1 MEAEVPRLSS
11 SRGAQVADRA
21 RARAD
26 LARARDRLTAADIAP
41 LAKTAVEAM
50 RQGADTM
57 RQGADTM
64 RQGADE
70 LAAWAG
76 PQVRKTRSWAAPQLE
91 RTGVLVQERLA
102 PQVSDAL
109 TRAARKLD
117 PEPSPQHR
125 GLRRLLAL
133 GLAAAGAAVA
143 LLVVRRKNG
152 LAASEPDEDGADE
165 PGSSMG
171 AAQDTTAASRPRTAR
186 STRTATPAAHP
197 DLTGQHTLT

>member
-1 MEAEVPRLSS
+1 MPRLSS
-11 SRGAQVADRA
+11 SRGAQVTDRA
-21 RARAD
+21 RAQ
-26 LARARDRLTAADIAP
+26 ARQTAADIAP
-41 LAKTAVEAM
+41 LAKSAGVAV
-50 RQGADTM
+50 RH
-57 RQGADTM
+57 
-64 RQGADE
+64 GADE
-70 LAAWAG
+70 VAAWAG

-109 TRAARKLD
+109 TKAARKLD

-143 LLVVRRKNG
+143 LLVIRRKNG

-165 PGSSMG
+165 PGSTG
-171 AAQDTTAASRPRTAR
+171 APEDSSAGSPAEDSRVDANGHAR
-186 STRTATPAAHP
+186 SKS
-197 DLTGQHTLT
+197 

>member
-1 MEAEVPRLSS
+1 MEAEMPQLSS
-11 SRGAQVADRA
+11 SQGAPVADRA

-26 LARARDRLTAADIAP
+26 LARARARQTAADIAP

-91 RTGVLVQERLA
+91 RTGVLVQEKLA
-102 PQVSDAL
+102 PQVSEAL

-117 PEPSPQHR
+117 PEPAPRRR
-125 GLRRLLAL
+125 GLRGLLAI

-143 LLVVRRKNG
+143 VLVVRKKTG
-152 LAASEPDEDGADE
+152 LAASQPDEDDADE
-165 PGSSMG
+165 PGSSTG
-171 AAQDTTAASRPRTAR
+171 TPEDTAWAGNPDEDSRADANGHIR
-186 STRTATPAAHP
+186 STP
-197 DLTGQHTLT
+197 

>member
-21 RARAD
+21 RAQ
-26 LARARDRLTAADIAP
+26 ARQTAADIAP
-41 LAKTAVEAM
+41 LAKSAGEAV
-50 RQGADTM
+50 RH
-57 RQGADTM
+57 
-64 RQGADE
+64 GADE
-70 LAAWAG
+70 VAAWAG

-125 GLRRLLAL
+125 GLRRVLAL

-143 LLVVRRKNG
+143 LLVVRRKTG
-152 LAASEPDEDGADE
+152 LAASQPDDGADE
-165 PGSSMG
+165 PGGSAS
-171 AAQDTTAASRPRTAR
+171 AAEDTTPAASPAEDSRVDANGHAR
-186 STRTATPAAHP
+186 STP
-197 DLTGQHTLT
+197 

>member
-1 MEAEVPRLSS
+1 VPRLSS

-26 LARARDRLTAADIAP
+26 LARARARLTAADIAP

-91 RTGVLVQERLA
+91 RTGVLVQEKLA
-102 PQVSDAL
+102 PQVSEAL
-109 TRAARKLD
+109 TKAARKLD
-117 PEPSPQHR
+117 PEPPPQHR

-143 LLVVRRKNG
+143 LMIVRRKTG
-152 LAASEPDEDGADE
+152 QAASQPADGADE
-165 PGSSMG
+165 PDGS
-171 AAQDTTAASRPRTAR
+171 AAAPEDTTSAESPAEDSRVDANGQIR
-186 STRTATPAAHP
+186 STP
-197 DLTGQHTLT
+197 

>member
-11 SRGAQVADRA
+11 SRGAQVTDRA
-21 RARAD
+21 RAQ
-26 LARARDRLTAADIAP
+26 ARQTAADIAP
-41 LAKTAVEAM
+41 LAKSAGVAV
-50 RQGADTM
+50 RH
-57 RQGADTM
+57 
-64 RQGADE
+64 GADE
-70 LAAWAG
+70 VAAWAG

-109 TRAARKLD
+109 TKAARKLD

-133 GLAAAGAAVA
+133 GLAAAAAAVA
-143 LLVVRRKNG
+143 VLVIRKNSG
-152 LAASEPDEDGADE
+152 SAVSQPAEDCTDE

-171 AAQDTTAASRPRTAR
+171 TPEDTASAGSQDQDSRVDANGHIR
-186 STRTATPAAHP
+186 STP
-197 DLTGQHTLT
+197 

>member
-11 SRGAQVADRA
+11 SQGAQVADRA
-21 RARAD
+21 RARAY
-26 LARARDRLTAADIAP
+26 LTRARARQTAADIAP

-91 RTGVLVQERLA
+91 RTGVLVQEKLA
-102 PQVSDAL
+102 PQVSEAL
-109 TRAARKLD
+109 IRAARKLD
-117 PEPSPQHR
+117 PEPAPRRR
-125 GLRRLLAL
+125 GLRGLLAL
-133 GLAAAGAAVA
+133 GLAAAAAAAAVM
-143 LLVVRRKNG
+143 VVRKKTES
-152 LAASEPDEDGADE
+152 AASQPAEDGTDE
-165 PGSSMG
+165 PGSSTG
-171 AAQDTTAASRPRTAR
+171 TPEDTASAGSQDQDSRVDANGHIR
-186 STRTATPAAHP
+186 STP
-197 DLTGQHTLT
+197 

>member
-1 MEAEVPRLSS
+1 MPRLSS

-21 RARAD
+21 RAQ
-26 LARARDRLTAADIAP
+26 ARQTAAEIAP
-41 LAKTAVEAM
+41 LAKSAGEAV
-50 RQGADTM
+50 RH
-57 RQGADTM
+57 
-64 RQGADE
+64 GADE
-70 LAAWAG
+70 VAAWAG

-109 TRAARKLD
+109 TKAARKLD

-143 LLVVRRKNG
+143 LMIVRRKTG
-152 LAASEPDEDGADE
+152 QAASQPADGADE
-165 PGSSMG
+165 PDGS
-171 AAQDTTAASRPRTAR
+171 AAAPEDTTSAESPAEDSRVDANGQIR
-186 STRTATPAAHP
+186 STP
-197 DLTGQHTLT
+197 

>member
-1 MEAEVPRLSS
+1 MPRLSS

-26 LARARDRLTAADIAP
+26 LARARARLTAADIAP
-41 LAKTAVEAM
+41 LAKTAVEA
-50 RQGADTM
+50 M

-91 RTGVLVQERLA
+91 RTGVLVQEKLA
-102 PQVSDAL
+102 PQVSEAL
-109 TRAARKLD
+109 TKAARKLD
-117 PEPSPQHR
+117 PEPPPQHR

-143 LLVVRRKNG
+143 ILVVRRKTG
-152 LAASEPDEDGADE
+152 SATSQPAEGGADE
-165 PGSSMG
+165 PGSSTG
-171 AAQDTTAASRPRTAR
+171 TAEDTTSAASTAEDSRVDANGHIR
-186 STRTATPAAHP
+186 STP
-197 DLTGQHTLT
+197 